1 MTKLNAFE
9 IECRKLVS
17 PVYNA
22 QPYLSNDINSELT
35 KSTKQLNK
43 CLGEW
48 IENKKISFFLNFLPL
63 FFFYLYREPQQ
74 RKLAIIYSLDLHN
87 RRFLRLRSHDYAR
100 ACAYFV
106 TICCQDRI
114 NYFGEIV
121 NKEMVFNEYGDVAYK
136 EWKKLPVRYP
146 GIS

>member
-1 MTKLNAFE
+1 MK
-9 IECRKLVS
+9 
-17 PVYNA
+17 YN
-22 QPYLSNDINSELT
+22 P
-35 KSTKQLNK
+35 
-43 CLGEW
+43 
-48 IENKKISFFLNFLPL
+48 
-63 FFFYLYREPQQ
+63 
-74 RKLAIIYSLDLHN
+74 DLHN
-87 RRFLRLRSHDYAR
+87 RHSIRLCNWNYSNTG
-100 ACAYFV
+100 AYFI